1 MSLWDTKISRDPTMQ
16 GHTLPQPI
24 IDLANQ
30 CKTFKSKKL
39 DNYDPKNKDSDP
51 ILIEAPASKPDQI
64 PMFAVVQVN
73 GINAYYK
80 IDDDISLMIFTEP
93 NFPVTLSCEAYSCSF
108 DPNPSTPSGSTAKLF
123 YIALILVIIYFIC
136 CCCCFFLLLR

>member
-1 MSLWDTKISRDPTMQ
+1 MSLWDTKISKDVTMQ

-30 CKTFKSKKL
+30 CKSFKSKKL
-39 DNYDPKNKDSDP
+39 DNYDPNNKDSDP
-51 ILIEAPASKPDQI
+51 ILLEAPASKPDEI

-80 IDDDISLMIFTEP
+80 IDDDISLMLFTEP
-93 NFPVTLSCEAYSCSF
+93 NFPVTLSCEAYSCTF
-108 DPNPSTPSGSTAKLF
+108 DPNPSTPSGRTGKLF
-123 YIALILVIIYFIC
+123 YIIVFVFILAC
-136 CCCCFFLLLR
+136 CCCLCCFLLLR